1 MPRGRPKGT
10 GSSNERQVCQTCKQN
25 QTLANYY
32 KSNNSM
38 YLGKQGTFP
47 ICKDCIKD
55 MTDDGKG
62 GVDIKKFEDI
72 LMLMNRPL
80 LPQVWENAVAES
92 AKKKKKDGTYGV
104 SPIGIYIAKVSAKSI
119 DYVPMGFNDLMSSNS
134 KGFDEQQ
141 KKLETE
147 KITGVTFDDK
157 QKEELEQIAADEKK
171 AAGDYLLGGYKETP
185 VTDEMR
191 DLFGVGLSMQEYVM
205 MDKKYRKLTES
216 YAIKTAMHRE
226 FLVTYVKY
234 KVKEEMAIAEGD
246 LATADKCNAM
256 ATKAAENAKLTPKQM
271 TAEDLQDGL
280 SSFSEIFDAVE
291 GAKDI
296 IPILP
301 RFKQQPNDMADFI
314 IWNYVN
320 YERELNG
327 MPRVS
332 YADIYKFY
340 DERKE
345 EYIQEHGDPFG
356 IFSRDNTQNPEQR
369 KAVEKFITVPK
380 DGDDE

>member
-1 MPRGRPKGT
+1 MPKGRPKGT
-10 GSSNERQVCQTCKQN
+10 SAISTRQVCQTCKQN
-25 QTLANYY
+25 KNVSNYY

-47 ICKDCIKD
+47 ICKDCIRE

-62 GVDIKKFEDI
+62 GVDLKKFEDI

-80 LPQVWENAVAES
+80 LPQVWENVVEEAS
-92 AKKKKKDGTYGV
+92 KKKKKDGTYGI
-104 SPIGIYIAKVSAKSI
+104 SPIGIYIARVSAKSI
-119 DYVPMGFNDLMSSNS
+119 DYVPMGFNDLMSSNNT
-134 KGFDEQQ
+134 GFVEQQ
-141 KKLETE
+141 KNLETA
-147 KITGVTFDDK
+147 KITGIALDAD
-157 QKEELEQIAADEKK
+157 QKKELEEIAANEKK
-171 AAGDYLLGGYKETP
+171 AAGDYLLGGYKEIQ

-191 DLFGVGLSMQEYVM
+191 DLFGVGLSVQEYVM
-205 MDKKYRKLTES
+205 MYKKYKTLIES
-216 YAIKTAMHRE
+216 YSVKTAMHRE
-226 FLVTYVKY
+226 FLVSYVKY

-246 LATADKCNAM
+246 LATADKCNTM

-291 GAKDI
+291 GAQDI

-301 RFKQQPNDMADFI
+301 KFKQQPNDMADFI

-320 YERELNG
+320 YERELNN

-332 YADIYKFY
+332 YEDIYRFY

-345 EYIQEHGDPFG
+345 EYIAEHGDPFG
-356 IFSRDNTQNPEQR
+356 IFARDNTQNPEQR
-369 KAVEKFITVPK
+369 KAIEKFITVPK
-380 DGDDE
+380 DGDGE